1 MAKTRQR
8 VQTRGGGP
16 AGQQRPAADADR
28 GRTRDPTL
36 DAETVPKGADRSL
49 FPTTSSRIT
58 RSHGCGPGDF
68 PLPPGSQ
75 YAAEAYRTQFADM
88 TATPSMSRTGCC
100 VDNAPMESFFHTL
113 KVELVHQRRWATRDE
128 VRGDLFVDSEG
139 YDIGSA
145 SARHSVTSRPSRSN
159 GMRANPVS
167 VRSGEDRTDSSLSAV
182 PHSDAHYVC

>member
-1 MAKTRQR
+1 M
-8 VQTRGGGP
+8 
-16 AGQQRPAADADR
+16 
-28 GRTRDPTL
+28 TL
-36 DAETVPKGADRSL
+36 GADGWL
-49 FPTTSSRIT
+49 FPTTGSRIT

-75 YAAEAYRTQFADM
+75 YAAEAYRTHFADM

-167 VRSGEDRTDSSLSAV
+167 VRSGEDRTDSSPSAV